1 MSALPI
7 WLGVCWMW
15 VYDLVFGF
23 VIPAVAGGLGFKI
36 LWCGILWFGVWL
48 VVAGGLGFVVV

>member
-1 MSALPI
+1 
-7 WLGVCWMW
+7 MW

>member
-1 MSALPI
+1 
-7 WLGVCWMW
+7 MW

-23 VIPAVAGGLGFKI
+23 VIPAVVGGLGFKI